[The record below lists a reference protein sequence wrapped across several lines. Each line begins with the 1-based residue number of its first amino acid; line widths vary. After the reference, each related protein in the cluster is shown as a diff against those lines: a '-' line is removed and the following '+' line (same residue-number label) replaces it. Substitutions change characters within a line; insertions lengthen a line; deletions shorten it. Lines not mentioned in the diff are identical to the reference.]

1 MDATGPTPGPTAP
14 TPGRASRSRPGVGL
28 PLVVPVALLA
38 TGAAMVGLALD
49 QLAYASD
56 TGAPGP
62 GFLPTWVGG
71 ALVVVALI
79 DLVATARRAA
89 REPSPEA
96 GEAAAEAGEA
106 AAEAGEAAAEPED
119 APPASLRELLP
130 VRVLLLL
137 AVVAA
142 AVVAMRYAGAPLALA
157 GLVFALMR
165 FVQREPVLRSLVTAV
180 ATSAAVYVVFE
191 LALGT
196 PLPHG
201 PFES

>member
-1 MDATGPTPGPTAP
+1 MDATDPTPRPTAP

-79 DLVATARRAA
+79 DLVATARRA

-106 AAEAGEAAAEPED
+106 AAEPEN